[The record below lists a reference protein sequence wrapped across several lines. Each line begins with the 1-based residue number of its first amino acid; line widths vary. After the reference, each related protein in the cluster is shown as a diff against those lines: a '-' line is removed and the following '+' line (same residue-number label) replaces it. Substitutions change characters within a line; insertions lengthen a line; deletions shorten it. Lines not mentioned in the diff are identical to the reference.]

1 MPFEAYLTAA
11 YQYPHENDMFAKLVE
26 TLMAKF
32 ANDPELHVLVGN
44 IMLEGNDLDALFLK
58 PDGIS
63 IIEMKA
69 HGGKV
74 NFTESTPWIVGSSE
88 VKGGGKLNPFLQ
100 VRAYRLGL
108 ISFFR
113 NREKE
118 ILKRNRLVR
127 WDHIT
132 GVVLFGNPIIFDDRV
147 LGGLRLW
154 FGVTDQPRVAD
165 HLAGIQSNTFELGAD
180 EIMAFLAVNGLD
192 QRYLYKASAGATIA
206 PFKPVPARVLKPLQL
221 VYLKEFAFSQ
231 RRELV
236 SNRGGAQS
244 QAAQTVKELLEQV
257 RQGLNPFPSMPA
269 RKDARIQGATLYTI
283 NSACELLFIE
293 NEVSV
298 FPAFMGGAEEVQGW
312 LAAHEGS
319 VIAVDTATGRYS
331 VTRMMS
337 AVDTKKM
344 QPPAL
349 TTEIKPLL
357 TQIAGLELENLVPAR
372 KLREI
377 LLKLDE
383 ASTEDEI
390 RDTLEMIADK
400 DIHAFLFDL
409 INLIRS
415 GDHRGAEARLSLRL
429 GKAVPV
435 DDAGGFAQDAAG
447 SGANSDQAKVINDLS
462 KEELDRLLD
471 PRHFKDWM
479 LFLHPDQE
487 SLVKAEFDRPV
498 VLTGVSGSG
507 KTCVL
512 VHRARHLARKYPG
525 QKIGILTLSR
535 DLAGLL
541 QNLVNLLLTEEE
553 RRNVTV
559 HTFYDVF
566 RSCLKHLG
574 PGKYFT
580 QLGEQVD
587 GKSHLHT
594 VLAQAEEK
602 WPDRMVWNCEPIGN
616 VRVEDEWGEF
626 YMSRNPGM
634 REWMD
639 GIVKYLEDNR
649 VDASRYLEEEF
660 TLIRSQFAVPSR
672 PKYLITEDR
681 KIRAGRAIAFRRE
694 MRQDALRL
702 LLFWEEWLLAGGM
715 IDDLGLTQALMPL
728 HAEMQQL
735 PGELKF
741 RCLLADEFQDF
752 STLDLQLFRRIV
764 PITEPDSLFVCGDMV
779 QKILVKRQSLEEAGL
794 VQGPAIKKSILKN
807 YRNSR
812 QVLLAASRL
821 ANHYGAMAN
830 SQDEEIEVLD
840 PELAQRESNPPI
852 VLATDDQI
860 TKAWELALECTQGDK
875 AEPWTVC
882 IATASPR
889 KFSISAI
896 LAHRPMDLAARS
908 LCGDCILH
916 PEEVVV
922 GTISQLKGFEF
933 RLVLIIGCDE
943 GDFPE
948 TGVPRDEVW
957 RDALRLYVAMT
968 RGQDQVYLLHGEN
981 RSEFISVF
989 ENTVVYREEPV
1000 LKPYQKI
1007 KNLTLNTAVPKP
1019 PDSSKMADK
1028 SIVKKAVPGIHDLDS
1043 DGRCE
1048 RWFSEQ
1054 EVEALHKYFARHVY
1068 RDGLTFREWLRP
1080 EALKIITP
1088 AIFYNV
1094 PRCTPTIVSAV
1105 LTKLKAHGIE
1115 LNRREETIRGSG
1127 RQHRSNR

>member
-11 YQYPHENDMFAKLVE
+11 FQHRHENDMFAALVKN
-26 TLMAKF
+26 LMAKF
-32 ANDPELHVLVGN
+32 ASDTAPHVLVGN
-44 IMLEGNDLDALFLK
+44 IMFEGNDLDVLYMK
-58 PDGIS
+58 PDGIC

-74 NFTESTPWIVGSSE
+74 NFTESTPWIVGTSE
-88 VKGGGKLNPFLQ
+88 VRGGGRMNPFLQ

-108 ISFFR
+108 INFFR
-113 NREKE
+113 NRGKE
-118 ILKRNRLVR
+118 ILKRDRLVR
-127 WDHIT
+127 WDHVS
-132 GVVLFGNPIIFDDRV
+132 GVVLFGNSIQFDDRV
-147 LGGLRLW
+147 LGGLRTW
-154 FGVTDQPRVAD
+154 FGITDQSRVAD
-165 HLAGIQSNTFELGAD
+165 HLANIHQETFGLD
-180 EIMAFLAVNGLD
+180 WTEIRAVLDLVGLD
-192 QRYLYKASAGATIA
+192 QRYLYKTSVVGAGTPLQAS
-206 PFKPVPARVLKPLQL
+206 PPRVLKPLQL

-244 QAAQTVKELLEQV
+244 QAAQTVRELLELV
-257 RQGLNPFPSMPA
+257 RQGLNPFTTMAS
-269 RKDARIQGATLYTI
+269 RKDSRIKGATLYSI
-283 NSACELLFIE
+283 NASCDLLFIE
-293 NEVSV
+293 NEASV
-298 FPAFMGGAEEVQGW
+298 FPAFMGSETEVQGW
-312 LAAHEGS
+312 LAAHEGL
-319 VIAVDTATGRYS
+319 VVTVDTATGRYA
-331 VTRMMS
+331 VTRNMGES
-337 AVDTKKM
+337 DTKKM

-377 LLKLDE
+377 LLQIDE
-383 ASTEDEI
+383 GSTEDEI
-390 RDTLEMIADK
+390 RDTLEMIADN
-400 DIHAFLFDL
+400 DIRTFLFDL

-429 GKAVPV
+429 GKVVPV

-447 SGANSDQAKVINDLS
+447 SGANSDQAKVINELS

-471 PRHFKDWM
+471 PKHFKDWM
-479 LFLHPDQE
+479 LFLHPDQK
-487 SLVKAEFDRPV
+487 SLAETEFDRPV

-541 QNLVNLLLTEEE
+541 QNLVNILLTEEE
-553 RRNVTV
+553 RRVVTV

-566 RSCLKHLG
+566 RACLKHLG
-574 PGKYFT
+574 PDKYFT
-580 QLGEQVD
+580 QLGDQVD
-587 GKSHLHT
+587 AGSHLHT

-616 VRVEDEWGEF
+616 VRVEDEWEEF

-634 REWMD
+634 RDCMN
-639 GIVKYLEDNR
+639 GIVKDLEDST

-660 TLIRSQFAVPSR
+660 TLIRSQFVVPSR
-672 PKYLITEDR
+672 VNYLNTEDR
-681 KIRAGRAIAFRRE
+681 KIRAGRVIPFRKE
-694 MRQDALRL
+694 MRQDVLRL

-728 HAEMQQL
+728 HIEMQQL
-735 PGELKF
+735 PDELKF

-764 PITEPDSLFVCGDMV
+764 PINEPDALFVCGDMV
-779 QKILVKRQSLEEAGL
+779 QKILVKRQSLQDAAL

-807 YRNSR
+807 YRNSK
-812 QVLLAASRL
+812 QVLRAASCL
-821 ANHYGAMAN
+821 ANYYGALAN

-840 PELAQRESNPPI
+840 PELAQRDSNPPI
-852 VLATDDQI
+852 VLKTDDQI
-860 TKAWELALECTQGDK
+860 TKAWEIALECTQGNK
-875 AEPWTVC
+875 TEPWTVC
-882 IATASPR
+882 IATASPQ
-889 KFSISAI
+889 KFSIPAI
-896 LAHRPMDLAARS
+896 LSQRPVTLAARS
-908 LCGDCILH
+908 LSGDCILH

-943 GDFPE
+943 GKFPE
-948 TGVPRDEVW
+948 TGVPHDEVW

-968 RGQDQVYLLHGEN
+968 RGQDQVYLMHGEK

-1000 LKPYQKI
+1000 LKPYEKI
-1007 KNLTLNTAVPKP
+1007 KTTLLNSGVAKP
-1019 PDSSKMADK
+1019 PVLKKPGKYPVSQ
-1028 SIVKKAVPGIHDLDS
+1028 SIKRGIRDLDS

-1048 RWFSEQ
+1048 GWFSEQ
-1054 EVEALHKYFARHVY
+1054 ELEVLHRYFARHVY

-1080 EALKIITP
+1080 EALKTITP
-1088 AIFYNV
+1088 SIFYKV
-1094 PRCTPTIVSAV
+1094 PRCTPTIISAV
-1105 LTKLKAHGIE
+1105 LTKLKTHGIE
-1115 LNRREETIRGSG
+1115 LTRREETFRGK
-1127 RQHRSNR
+1127 RPQNPPR